1 MRLILPSAAICLLSF
16 TACND
21 AQTSEKTTGDIKTT
35 RTMEKEEMEK
45 RGQYIVMT
53 AGCNDCHS
61 PKIFNDHG
69 FTLDSSRLMSGHP
82 ADSPLPPIKAKSL
95 QPGNWVLMAPDVT
108 AFVGPWGISRT
119 ANLTPD
125 STTGIGTWTEDQF
138 IQTLRKGKHM
148 GMDNG
153 RPLMPPMPWEL
164 IGRMTDDDLRSIY
177 AFLRTLPPIKN
188 VVQAPTP
195 PNLALA
201 AK

>member
-1 MRLILPSAAICLLSF
+1 MESSF
-16 TACND
+16 EPERY
-21 AQTSEKTTGDIKTT
+21 S
-35 RTMEKEEMEK
+35 
-45 RGQYIVMT
+45 
-53 AGCNDCHS
+53 
-61 PKIFNDHG
+61 F
-69 FTLDSSRLMSGHP
+69 
-82 ADSPLPPIKAKSL
+82 
-95 QPGNWVLMAPDVT
+95 VT
-108 AFVGPWGISRT
+108 P
-119 ANLTPD
+119 NLTPD